1 MPLAASRRP
10 EPSAVSNA
18 LDLAAAIRSH
28 EPLEL
33 LTSLLV
39 MVHRTDA
46 GHSRASWDM
55 GDGLLYTDP
64 DDLTDEQRRRLI
76 DQGAI
81 AAALKLAAVAVR
93 AMATGHAY

>member
-1 MPLAASRRP
+1 
-10 EPSAVSNA
+10 
-18 LDLAAAIRSH
+18 
-28 EPLEL
+28 
-33 LTSLLV
+33 